1 MVYLMNEYIE
11 SFPSRKKVSETVLG
25 KFMECDKQFHNMTI
39 AEINEVLSE
48 SNPLS
53 AAVIAIYRTAMRN
66 YLEWLRSNGVETN
79 PEIVNGVIFPESQY
93 SFAIY
98 NSDMLHNLWEDFFEN
113 HKRAKEAMGK
123 TPRIETYLICYASDI
138 LAFYGMTPQQIITL
152 QLHDVSEEGV
162 AGYELPLTERDISVL
177 MAYKTLDTTG
187 NGKKLIGTTYIR
199 TVSGKVSEGSLDS
212 QIEKIKAPGDCTIEM
227 QPVKRNLGIGKVF
240 RLGVY
245 ARMYEHEKTQICKV
259 YRNTRTPE
267 WLLDFAKIAACEKEK
282 NSPTFIRGFKDS
294 YIKYREERNSYDM
307 VMTNRAKGTNREST
321 VNAAILRL
329 NALIATENSPE
340 RKKSLEDVRSIVS
353 RLVK

>member
-227 QPVKRNLGIGKVF
+227 QPVKRTLGIG
-240 RLGVY
+240 
-245 ARMYEHEKTQICKV
+245 KV

-329 NALIATENSPE
+329 NALIATENNPE
-340 RKKSLEDVRSIVS
+340 RKKNLEDVRSIVS